1 MSYQLREDLHYCYA
15 GRQIVFM
22 DLRNDAYFLLAGPL
36 ERAFLAYVAGQR
48 VTKEELNHLL
58 GRGLLIEADGTSP
71 RTAGKSVPLPTRSIT
86 EQGLLSR
93 STTIGLIIEVDR
105 KSTRLNSSH

>member
-48 VTKEELNHLL
+48 VTNEELNHLL

-71 RTAGKSVPLPTRSIT
+71 RTAGKS
-86 EQGLLSR
+86 
-93 STTIGLIIEVDR
+93 DR
-105 KSTRLNSSH
+105 KRGWKGKSGAASGDMGGCG

>member
-86 EQGLLSR
+86 EQRSEERRGGKECVSTCNSR
-93 STTIGLIIEVDR
+93 WTTR
-105 KSTRLNSSH
+105 H